1 MSGIVSWI
9 VCGVVAGYI
18 MNVLIAGR
26 DKGLVVL
33 TLSVGVAGA
42 IIGGFVAQVC
52 GQGTSGTFS
61 FYAALFAIV
70 GAALSLVTYKRLI
83 GV

>member
-42 IIGGFVAQVC
+42 IIGGFVAHKCVAKARVARLAFTPHC
-52 GQGTSGTFS
+52 SRLSGQPCPW
-61 FYAALFAIV
+61 
-70 GAALSLVTYKRLI
+70 
-83 GV
+83 